1 MVITKFKLITV
12 KAIDNLFEPSNV
24 AYDELPFRVDLL
36 QVPKYVLKNMYE
48 FCIYKPNC
56 DAFMNISVNKTGYF
70 FYKLE
75 VKIYCLFTFIVF
87 KNKIC

>member
-36 QVPKYVLKNMYE
+36 QVPKYV
-48 FCIYKPNC
+48 
-56 DAFMNISVNKTGYF
+56 
-70 FYKLE
+70 
-75 VKIYCLFTFIVF
+75 
-87 KNKIC
+87 